1 MKTYIRSDPNTVEPQ
16 LRNENPR
23 PMAPHASPAITAL
36 VDMICGPAQPMPRA
50 PAPAASS
57 GPVLFIGLDVH
68 NDSIA
73 IVPRNA
79 NSS

>member
-1 MKTYIRSDPNTVEPQ
+1 MKNSILRNPNTVEPQ
-16 LRNENPR
+16 LRNQNPR
-23 PMAPHASPAITAL
+23 PMAPHATPAITAL
-36 VDMICGPAQPMPRA
+36 VDMICGPAQPMP
-50 PAPAASS
+50 PAPALTAST
-57 GPVLFIGLDVH
+57 GPALFIGLDVH